1 MCWFDS
7 LDKIATLF
15 DKCFIV
21 ILLSMLRF
29 LYPRMTSSIRFEY
42 LLIFQTGKYDVIY
55 ISFTKIEP
63 FITKLHVGAKLCPLE
78 KIGIDWGRR
87 YASI

>member
-1 MCWFDS
+1 MRRFDS

-21 ILLSMLRF
+21 ILLSMSRF

-42 LLIFQTGKYDVIY
+42 LLIFQTGQGIYVFITFDVIN
-55 ISFTKIEP
+55 ISCTKIEP
-63 FITKLHVGAKLCPLE
+63 FITKLQFG
-78 KIGIDWGRR
+78 
-87 YASI
+87 SNT